1 MYESGA
7 EHEYEE
13 EEDNSRLNGDAE
25 LDSPSNYSK
34 SKVWYDRSQYAIML
48 RDLIAAQL
56 TNYKHETNRSKKTN
70 ISKNIAYLIQ
80 VINQLV
86 KDEKGIE
93 SRLSDLEDLAGIVK
107 KTKITT

>member
-1 MYESGA
+1 MYEYGN
-7 EHEYEE
+7 EFEV

-25 LDSPSNYSK
+25 LDSPSNYK
-34 SKVWYDRSQYAIML
+34 KDKVWYDRSQYAIML
-48 RDLIAAQL
+48 RDLISAQL

-86 KDEKGIE
+86 KDEKGME
-93 SRLSDLEDLAGIVK
+93 SRLTVLEDLAGIVK
-107 KTKITT
+107 KSTITQ

>member
-1 MYESGA
+1 MFEESNLD
-7 EHEYEE
+7 YI
-13 EEDNSRLNGDAE
+13 EDNPTLNGDSE
-25 LDSPSNYSK
+25 LDSPSNYAK

-86 KDEKGIE
+86 KDEKGME
-93 SRLSDLEDLAGIVK
+93 ERLTQLEDLAGIVK
-107 KTKITT
+107 RTKATT